1 MIMAK
6 FCLTLSFV
14 LVCVFTIGNSVVLL
28 SLKVSVTAPHVS
40 CFLQQIGDRFC
51 YFNPAIWSL
60 HTVVYLNHVWKKK
73 FVKNQ

>member
-6 FCLTLSFV
+6 FCLTLSYI

-28 SLKVSVTAPHVS
+28 SLKVSVTAPLSLV
-40 CFLQQIGDRFC
+40 FFQQIGDLFC

-60 HTVVYLNHVWKKK
+60 HTVVYLNHV
-73 FVKNQ
+73 